1 MPTGI
6 SAFSWKDKSGCKP
19 YGVYKEV
26 TVALVDEGGVFGEP
40 SLRPGGGHR
49 DCAEALTDCG

>member
-1 MPTGI
+1 
-6 SAFSWKDKSGCKP
+6 
-19 YGVYKEV
+19 
-26 TVALVDEGGVFGEP
+26 VDEGGVFGEP